1 MATCQPQG
9 KVSRKAPWTVAR
21 APGSSL
27 VPGVTQQ
34 THTGY
39 PAPAAD
45 SGSRGRELLA
55 LQTDGPCPSSPQIL
69 GRGSHG
75 LPVGPLHPSS
85 WLLQGPWP
93 ACRASAPLILA
104 SPGTLACLLGLCT
117 PHHGFS
123 GDPGLPVGPLAP
135 TTWLHYEI
143 RHTQLPQGQGV
154 LVPGARFGRVI
165 K

>member
-85 WLLQGPWP
+85 WLLQRPWP
-93 ACRASAPLILA
+93 ACRASAHLIMA
-104 SPGTLACLLGLCT
+104 SPGTLVCLSGLLPPQPGFIMKSDTRSCHRGKGCLFLG
-117 PHHGFS
+117 H
-123 GDPGLPVGPLAP
+123 
-135 TTWLHYEI
+135 
-143 RHTQLPQGQGV
+143 V
-154 LVPGARFGRVI
+154 LGG
-165 K
+165 